1 MKILL
6 TSDQSPATVNGVI
19 ISSLNLMRELEKAGQ
34 DVRLLTLSPT
44 GKSYVDGQCYY
55 IRSVPFN
62 IYPGVRASL
71 AHRDPLIR
79 ELITWNPD
87 IIHSQCEFFTYS
99 FVRTIAARCR
109 CPIVHTYH
117 TMYEHYVRYV
127 LPVGN
132 GSGLVAP
139 VMRSR
144 LYDCD
149 VIIAPSAKARNSL
162 RRGHVGDDV
171 RIIPTGIDLQKY
183 EQRISEVRK
192 QELLTA
198 LDVPADVPRF
208 GSVGRLA
215 KEKNYSELLCALRAV
230 IDSGR
235 HCMLILTG
243 DGAYRKN
250 LEEETDR
257 LGLRPYVRFAGMIPA
272 ERIYEAYQ
280 LLDVF
285 LSASISETQGLT
297 YIEALAN
304 DLPVLARK
312 DLALDGVVE
321 DGANGYCYTT
331 TDELVKH
338 WNALLDKPEQRQ
350 TLAEGAHASRE
361 RFGTRLFG
369 ERVLHLYREVLQREG
384 PTKFQQARLLYRL
397 QAMSK
402 AQLQK
407 SDCGRLAERFFAQR
421 ARLRFRTRKN
431 DHADA

>member
-19 ISSLNLMRELEKAGQ
+19 ISSLNLMRELEGLGQ

-44 GKSYVDGQCYY
+44 GKSYVEGRCYF

-62 IYPGVRASL
+62 IYPDVRASL
-71 AHRDPLIR
+71 AHRDPLIQ
-79 ELITWNPD
+79 ELIDWKPD

-132 GSGLVAP
+132 WSGLVAP

-149 VIIAPSAKARNSL
+149 VIIAPSAKARDSL
-162 RRGHVGDDV
+162 RRGNVGDDI

-183 EQRISEVRK
+183 EQRISEKRK
-192 QELLTA
+192 QEFLEH
-198 LDVPADVPRF
+198 LDIPADLPRF

-215 KEKNYSELLCALRAV
+215 KEKNYSELLHALRAV

-235 HCMLILTG
+235 RCILILTG
-243 DGAYRKN
+243 DGAYRQN
-250 LEEETDR
+250 LEKETDD
-257 LGLRPYVRFAGMIPA
+257 LNLRPYVRFAGMVPA
-272 ERIYEAYQ
+272 ERIYESYQ

-312 DLALDGVVE
+312 DRALDGVLE
-321 DGANGYCYTT
+321 DGVNGYCYSTM
-331 TDELVKH
+331 EALIEY
-338 WNALLDKPEQRQ
+338 WNALLDDPVKRQ
-350 TLAEGAHASRE
+350 SLAEGAHASRE

-369 ERVLHLYREVLQREG
+369 ERVLRLYREVLHREG
-384 PTKFQQARLLYRL
+384 PTKFEKTGFWRRL
-397 QAMSK
+397 QGMAKS
-402 AQLQK
+402 QLQK
-407 SDCGRLAERFFAQR
+407 SDYGRMAERFFTQR
-421 ARLRFRTRKN
+421 ARLQFRKRKN
-431 DHADA
+431 NDA